1 MLGLVTIQSQQ
12 RLSAFYSTHGFLL
25 TCEGSYPVTTAVTNV
40 VKTTGNTDVV
50 ICVVMYVTLLPAVAG
65 NLSGPDTCVSYPAR
79 EDLLLLTSPPT
90 RPGTLVPARL
100 DGGATG

>member
-1 MLGLVTIQSQQ
+1 MIKTMCTIC
-12 RLSAFYSTHGFLL
+12 YSIYCLDG
-25 TCEGSYPVTTAVTNV
+25 GS
-40 VKTTGNTDVV
+40 VV